1 MHNSILNTPL
11 AGLSGR
17 SLLSSLSALTA
28 AGLIDAP
35 FVAGALGSARSLGR
49 LAVQAPSAEGT
60 WSAVKVEGS
69 IPEELNGEL
78 YRVAP
83 GQKTNHGIEL
93 RHFFDGDAF
102 LVKYRLREG
111 KATVSARFVATPERD
126 DETATGRMLYSE
138 FGTLAPAPAKGR
150 KNQPS
155 INVIRW
161 DGRLLALSEG
171 GHPSA
176 IDPETLAFQEH
187 WNFHGTLPAD
197 VTFTA
202 HPKFDLTTGVGYAF
216 GTRRGR
222 DLSLVAFRMEL
233 DGTLTQIA
241 AIPQP
246 NFFMVHDMLLGS
258 EHLVFVV
265 PPVHYDLEALWSGRA
280 APADSLRYMASEQTR
295 LILVRKDGTGS
306 PISIEQPACMVFHHG
321 NLAEAGDSIT
331 LDSLMSPDDSI
342 LRYISAWSAE
352 KPTRPR
358 PTQLTRLSLDLGQ
371 RHVTGRSVLGEA
383 LEYPRFDS
391 RMSGKAARHLYT
403 LADEEDYAMRA
414 LVRHDF
420 ANGTTHRV
428 DAGQGHA
435 LEEAVFVPR
444 PGKTAEGEGW
454 LLHQGY
460 SADRNETYLDIRDAS
475 TLDLAARV
483 WTGQHLPIGL
493 HGNFYLQT

>member
-1 MHNSILNTPL
+1 M
-11 AGLSGR
+11 
-17 SLLSSLSALTA
+17 
-28 AGLIDAP
+28 IDAP
-35 FVAGALGSARSLGR
+35 FVAGVLGSARSLGR
-49 LAVQAPSAEGT
+49 LAVQAPGAEGT
-60 WSAVKVEGS
+60 WSVLKVDGT
-69 IPEELNGEL
+69 IPEGLNGDL

-83 GQKTNHGIEL
+83 GQKTNHGVEL
-93 RHFFDGDAF
+93 RHYFDGDAF
-102 LVKYRLREG
+102 LVKYRLRER
-111 KATVSARFVATPERD
+111 KATVSARFVATPERQ

-176 IDPETLAFQEH
+176 IDPDTLTFQEH
-187 WNFHGTLPAD
+187 WDFHGTLPTD

-202 HPKFDLTTGVGYAF
+202 HPKIDLATGAGYAF
-216 GTRRGR
+216 GTHRGR

-265 PPVHYDLEALWSGRA
+265 PPVHYDLEALWSGRVA
-280 APADSLRYMASEQTR
+280 AADSLRYMASEPTR
-295 LILVRKDGTGS
+295 LIVVRKDGKGS
-306 PISIEQPACMVFHHG
+306 PITFEQPACMVFHHG
-321 NLAEAGDSIT
+321 NLAETGDSIT
-331 LDSLMSPDDSI
+331 FDSLMSPDDSI
-342 LRYISAWSAE
+342 LRYIYEWSAE

-358 PTQLTRLSLDLGQ
+358 PTQLTRLSLDLTRRQ
-371 RHVTGRSVLGEA
+371 VTGRTVLGEG

-391 RMSGKAARHLYT
+391 RMSGEAARHLYT
-403 LADEEDYAMRA
+403 LADEQDFAMRA
-414 LVRHDF
+414 LVRYDF
-420 ANGTTHRV
+420 DTGTTLRV
-428 DAGQGHA
+428 EARQGHA

-444 PGKTAEGEGW
+444 PGKIAEGDGW

-460 SADRNETYLDIRDAS
+460 SADRDETYLDIRDAS
-475 TLDLAARV
+475 TLELAARV

-493 HGNFYLQT
+493 HGNFYPQT